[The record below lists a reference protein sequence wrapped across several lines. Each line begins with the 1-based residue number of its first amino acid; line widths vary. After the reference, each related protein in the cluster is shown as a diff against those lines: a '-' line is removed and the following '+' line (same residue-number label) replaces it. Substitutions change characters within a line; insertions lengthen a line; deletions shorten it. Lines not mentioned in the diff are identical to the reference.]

1 MIPPKVYKEIFKIAW
16 PVVVANLIRVSFF
29 TIDAIMIGQLGA
41 AALAAVG
48 LGGQILHMISIVSSA
63 LSIGVLAICARRKG
77 EGKVD
82 EIYKTL
88 VNAFIL
94 AILMA
99 LPATVVVASFP
110 REILSIFKVEENV
123 LAEGAVYLSIS
134 ALTIPLFFV
143 VSTFDSAFR
152 GVGDTL
158 TPMIVSSISG
168 GVKIVFNYLL
178 IFGKYGFPALGVA
191 GLAASSIV
199 ASVLSLLMY
208 FAIVFSCKFE
218 VKRVALSGVL
228 DLALWRKITLIGI
241 PSMVENFFSQFA
253 RLLYTY
259 MVAFFGTAVLAANEI
274 GMRIESYS
282 FMPGFAF
289 SVASASLV
297 GQSLGEKNLDKA
309 RKIFRKASIIASSVM
324 LFAALIFLVFPEYF
338 SRIFISD
345 PKVIEYSTLY
355 LRIMA
360 FQQPFLGVYMVYAGG
375 IRGSGDTKTPLYVSL
390 LSTYSCRIGLGYLL
404 GFILG
409 LNAAGVWLGGLFDF
423 IARSILI
430 YLAYKK
436 GSWCKIKI

>member
-1 MIPPKVYKEIFKIAW
+1 
-16 PVVVANLIRVSFF
+16 
-29 TIDAIMIGQLGA
+29 MIGQLGA

-48 LGGQILHMISIVSSA
+48 LGGQILHMISIISSA

-82 EIYKTL
+82 EVYKTL

-99 LPATVVVASFP
+99 LPATVVIALFP
-110 REILSIFKVEENV
+110 RKILSIFKVEESV

-134 ALTIPLFFV
+134 ALTIPLFFI

-158 TPMIVSSISG
+158 TPMIVSTISG
-168 GVKIVFNYLL
+168 GVKVVLNYLL

-191 GLAASSIV
+191 GLAVSSIV

-208 FAIVFSCKFE
+208 FVIVFSCKFE
-218 VKRVALSGVL
+218 VKRTALSGVL
-228 DLALWRKITLIGI
+228 DLALWRKIALIGI

-274 GMRIESYS
+274 GIRIESYS

-297 GQSLGEKNLDKA
+297 GQSLGERNVDKA
-309 RKIFRKASIIASSVM
+309 KKVFKEASMIAGSIM
-324 LFAALIFLVFPEYF
+324 LFAALIFLVFPEHL

-345 PKVIEYSTLY
+345 PEVVEYSALY

-360 FQQPFLGVYMVYAGG
+360 FQQPFLGAYMVCAGG
-375 IRGSGDTKTPLYVSL
+375 IRGSGDTKTPLYISL
-390 LSTYSCRIGLGYLL
+390 ISTYSCRIGLGYLL

-423 IARSILI
+423 IVRSILI

-436 GSWCKIKI
+436 GGWCKIKI

>member
-1 MIPPKVYKEIFKIAW
+1 MYREIFKIAW

-29 TIDAIMIGQLGA
+29 TIDTIMIGHLGA
-41 AALAAVG
+41 ATLAAVG
-48 LGGQILHMISIVSSA
+48 LGGQILDMFSIISSA
-63 LSIGVLAICARRKG
+63 LSVGVLAICARRKG
-77 EGKVD
+77 EGRVN
-82 EIYKTL
+82 EVYKTL

-94 AILMA
+94 AILISLPASLAMA
-99 LPATVVVASFP
+99 LFP
-110 REILSIFKVEENV
+110 KEILSIFKVEESV

-134 ALTIPLFFV
+134 ALTIPLFFI

-168 GVKIVFNYLL
+168 GVKVALNYLL
-178 IFGKYGFPALGVA
+178 IFGKHGFPALGVA
-191 GLAASSIV
+191 GLAVSSIF
-199 ASVLSLLMY
+199 ASILSLLMY
-208 FAIVFSCKFE
+208 FAIVYSRKFE
-218 VKRVALSGVL
+218 IKRTALSGIL
-228 DLALWRKITLIGI
+228 DLALWKKIALIGV

-259 MVAFFGTAVLAANEI
+259 MVAFFGTTVLAANEI
-274 GMRIESYS
+274 GIRIESYS

-297 GQSLGEKNLDKA
+297 GQSLGEGNIDKA
-309 RKIFRKASIIASSVM
+309 KKVFKEASIIAGSIM
-324 LFAALIFLVFPEYF
+324 FFAALIFLVFPEYL

-345 PKVIEYSTLY
+345 PEVVEYSALY

-360 FQQPFLGVYMVYAGG
+360 FQQPFLGIYMVCAGG
-375 IRGSGDTKTPLYVSL
+375 IRGSGDTKTPLYISL
-390 LSTYSCRIGLGYLL
+390 ISTYSCRIGLGYLL

-423 IARSILI
+423 IVRSILI

-436 GSWCKIKI
+436 GDWCKIKI